1 MHFEEMDN
9 GSVRATIKTKR
20 NDGNLNSYCR
30 LALSQWRANID
41 FQIILDWD
49 QAVRYMVKYVSKG
62 EKRSPANER
71 EQGGSSC

>member
-1 MHFEEMDN
+1 MDN

-30 LALSQWRANID
+30 LALSHWRANID

-49 QAVRYMVKYVSKG
+49 QAVRYMVK
-62 EKRSPANER
+62 
-71 EQGGSSC
+71 